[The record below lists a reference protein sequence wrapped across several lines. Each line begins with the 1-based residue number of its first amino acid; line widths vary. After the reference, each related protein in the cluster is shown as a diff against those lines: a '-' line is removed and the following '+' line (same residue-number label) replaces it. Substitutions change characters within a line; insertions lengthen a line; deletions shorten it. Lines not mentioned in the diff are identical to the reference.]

1 MCYLDTTLPIQACHG
16 SRSVWI
22 MLSDIQSEL
31 RMAVCGA
38 TCWTLQALCTPSNS
52 GQPMIQYTNTGSVP
66 INALL
71 FSRTIPEEAEPF
83 PGTCPTPQP
92 AAPRNTEAHRT
103 NHAAPG
109 PPLTSSGRR
118 CAWRRRRGRASRGWT
133 RARWGRRSAACA
145 LPGQRAAPHR
155 GPPRP
160 ETLRAKP
167 RPPRPLPPPLQSTT
181 PTPTVSPASPLRS
194 PQAAPPSLPAPAP
207 CLWTSNVP
215 LPPAHR
221 FPAASPH
228 APRTH
233 CPSPPPS
240 SPPGH
245 REAGRSFAHSP
256 PGAARAPPLALRL
269 RSSGRN
275 AASDWWARGPGL
287 PLAERAGGEV
297 WNPNSSGREVGVGFV
312 RSWGSVRW
320 AASFVRLRGG
330 ERRVAEP
337 CVAACL
343 GVRVWRGSGSGLYA
357 RGKRAGPAGRCSDI
371 ALCRFFLRSR
381 VGRHGAGARLPGA
394 VLWRRWCCGLPRSGI
409 HSDGFWCWCT
419 QGPPV
424 RVLRHLPQS
433 RGLPAG
439 EAGAVLPRTE
449 QCCVSWGLHSAHSTK
464 WLCCTVSRG
473 SSEESLL

>member
-1 MCYLDTTLPIQACHG
+1 MEPRVGLYKPCAPLPTQDTLWFNLQTRALYQLTHFRFHALFQKKQSRFQARVQHPNPQHPAT
-16 SRSVWI
+16 RSAQNQPRGVGPTPYQFW
-22 MLSDIQSEL
+22 SPL
-31 RMAVCGA
+31 RMTEEARQSFSRMDQGSVGP
-38 TCWTLQALCTPSNS
+38 ALSSLCSAGT
-52 GQPMIQYTNTGSVP
+52 TGS
-66 INALL
+66 
-71 FSRTIPEEAEPF
+71 S
-83 PGTCPTPQP
+83 
-92 AAPRNTEAHRT
+92 APRHPTARHGRSPSEPSPA
-103 NHAAPG
+103 HAAP
-109 PPLTSSGRR
+109 
-118 CAWRRRRGRASRGWT
+118 W
-133 RARWGRRSAACA
+133 
-145 LPGQRAAPHR
+145 
-155 GPPRP
+155 PR
-160 ETLRAKP
+160 
-167 RPPRPLPPPLQSTT
+167 PLQSTT
-181 PTPTVSPASPLRS
+181 PTPTVSPASLLRP

-240 SPPGH
+240 SPPGQ

-256 PGAARAPPLALRL
+256 PGAARAPPLALRP
-269 RSSGRN
+269 RPSGRN
-275 AASDWWARGPGL
+275 TASDWWARGPGL

-381 VGRHGAGARLPGA
+381 VGRHGTGARLPGA
-394 VLWRRWCCGLPRSGI
+394 VLWRWWCCGLPRSRI
-409 HSDGFWCWCT
+409 HSDGVWRWRA